1 MDFAEEVVGANG
13 ANAVANRE
21 VKVSLMTSGLR
32 GHNTHQY

>member
-21 VKVSLMTSGLR
+21 RLGEFDDERSKGA
-32 GHNTHQY
+32 